1 MPVCGTQTI
10 KYSETLSNSRLL
22 FDQLLLNL
30 SINPFKMAYML
41 YLNIGILEVVLLAFA
56 VLFPIILIIYCL
68 LDITRSNFQDSA
80 NKIIWAIIVLLAPV
94 IGSLAY
100 LIWGRKQKTIT
111 S

>member
-1 MPVCGTQTI
+1 MNYLLALPVGVLEMI
-10 KYSETLSNSRLL
+10 
-22 FDQLLLNL
+22 LLL
-30 SINPFKMAYML
+30 
-41 YLNIGILEVVLLAFA
+41 FA

-68 LDITRSNFQDSA
+68 LDITRSCFQDPS

-100 LIWGRKQKTIT
+100 LVWGRKQKSIV

>member
-1 MPVCGTQTI
+1 MN
-10 KYSETLSNSRLL
+10 Y
-22 FDQLLLNL
+22 
-30 SINPFKMAYML
+30 
-41 YLNIGILEVVLLAFA
+41 LLALHIGVLEMILLIFA

-68 LDITRSNFQDSA
+68 LDITRSSFQDPS

-100 LIWGRKQKTIT
+100 LVWGRKQKIIT

>member
-1 MPVCGTQTI
+1 M
-10 KYSETLSNSRLL
+10 YDLL
-22 FDQLLLNL
+22 
-30 SINPFKMAYML
+30 A
-41 YLNIGILEVVLLAFA
+41 LNIGILEIILLLFA
-56 VLFPIILIIYCL
+56 VLFPVILIVYCL
-68 LDITRSNFQDSA
+68 LDITRSTFQDSA

>member
-1 MPVCGTQTI
+1 M
-10 KYSETLSNSRLL
+10 YDL
-22 FDQLLLNL
+22 
-30 SINPFKMAYML
+30 L
-41 YLNIGILEVVLLAFA
+41 YLNIGVLEIILLVFA
-56 VLFPIILIIYCL
+56 VLFPVVLIVYCL
-68 LDITRSNFQDSA
+68 LDITRSTFQDSA